1 MTILLIEDDSGIA
14 DIVTRG
20 LSAEGYRV
28 SVATDGTEGLEAAK
42 AANIELI
49 ILDLLLPGIPGK
61 DVCKSKSL
69 RAVGVNKPILMLTAL
84 DSVEDI
90 VDGLRAG
97 ADDYM
102 SKPFSFDELLARIE
116 ALNRRPTQYNE
127 STQILKVFDLVLDR
141 ATHEVRRDNQ
151 HLSLTATEFALLEF
165 MMSQPGKVLSQ
176 SAILEHVWGMET
188 DPLTNIVQVYI
199 SRLRQKVD
207 EGQTV
212 PLIQTIRGFGY
223 QIAVPPDV

>member
-14 DIVTRG
+14 DIVRRG
-20 LSAEGYRV
+20 LTAEGYKV
-28 SVATDGTEGLEAAK
+28 TATTDGISGLEAAR
-42 AANIELI
+42 AADVELI
-49 ILDLLLPGIPGK
+49 ILDLLLPGMAGK
-61 DVCKSKSL
+61 DVCKSL
-69 RAVGVNKPILMLTAL
+69 RAENISKPILMLTAL

-102 SKPFSFDELLARIE
+102 SKPFAFDELLARIE
-116 ALNRRPTQYNE
+116 ALNRRPVQYDQ
-127 STQILKVFDLVLDR
+127 SPQILKVSDLVLDR
-141 ATHEVRRDNQ
+141 TTHEVRRGDRQ
-151 HLSLTATEFALLEF
+151 IALTATEFALLEF
-165 MMSQPGKVLSQ
+165 MMSQPNKVLSQ

-207 EGQTV
+207 DGTTL

-223 QIAVPPDV
+223 QIAAPQQM

>member
-28 SVATDGTEGLEAAK
+28 SVATDGKDGLEAAK

-49 ILDLLLPGIPGK
+49 ILDLLLPGMPGK
-61 DVCKSKSL
+61 DVCKSL
-69 RAVGVNKPILMLTAL
+69 RAEGVSKPILMLTAL

-116 ALNRRPTQYNE
+116 ALNRRPTQYIE
-127 STQILKVFDLVLDR
+127 STQILKVYDLVLDR
-141 ATHEVRRDNQ
+141 ATHEVRRDDQ
-151 HLSLTATEFALLEF
+151 QLALTATEFALLEF
-165 MMSQPGKVLSQ
+165 MMSQPDKVLSQ
-176 SAILEHVWGMET
+176 SAILQHVWGMET

-207 EGQTV
+207 DGQTV

-223 QIAVPPDV
+223 QIAVPPDA